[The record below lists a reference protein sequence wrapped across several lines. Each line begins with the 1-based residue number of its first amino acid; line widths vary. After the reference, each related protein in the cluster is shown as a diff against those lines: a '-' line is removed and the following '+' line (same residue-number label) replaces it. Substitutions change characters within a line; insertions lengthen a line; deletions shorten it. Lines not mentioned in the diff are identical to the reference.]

1 MTGSS
6 DASRLVSS
14 ERTFSRE
21 LCVFAAISAGTYIL
35 FTALFMMLTTS
46 DSEQV
51 RANGSSIARESK
63 CARCLYVS
71 KNTRPLKNTALLINI
86 TGTDG
91 TGRTGNYL
99 RDIRIMLEI
108 AYACKGQIILP
119 SADARNNAYVPD
131 ISKRMFD
138 FASRP
143 GLNCSIPSNATYISG
158 NLSKMRMWRS
168 TPNITLPYK
177 LIGDEGRETVS
188 LCFRH
193 YLGFCEE
200 SYCQNQ
206 DTQSDILVAHL
217 RQGDLFPPN
226 FKRSYHEPM
235 WSLPMTAY
243 LSVSHT
249 ENGEKFSS
257 AQNQHQIRKVLCRRC

>member
-1 MTGSS
+1 
-6 DASRLVSS
+6 
-14 ERTFSRE
+14 
-21 LCVFAAISAGTYIL
+21 
-35 FTALFMMLTTS
+35 
-46 DSEQV
+46 
-51 RANGSSIARESK
+51 
-63 CARCLYVS
+63 
-71 KNTRPLKNTALLINI
+71 
-86 TGTDG
+86 
-91 TGRTGNYL
+91 
-99 RDIRIMLEI
+99 
-108 AYACKGQIILP
+108 
-119 SADARNNAYVPD
+119 
-131 ISKRMFD
+131 MFD

-243 LSVSHT
+243 LSVFTHRKWRKIFLSSEPT
-249 ENGEKFSS
+249 SDQESPVQTMLKYFNSSGLLPLTLLSYQTNRTLLQDIQTMICSS
-257 AQNQHQIRKVLCRRC
+257 AFLASHSSLALELIPLGFSELVYSYKCPGRRKDGRQYYQFVLHRHKQFDFFNHSNSPNEWVSLLLYPLPKLSPCV